1 MNRFIG
7 NWKLTEWI
15 NISRDG
21 KVNYPFGKDAA
32 GIISYDDQANMA
44 VQIMKKERPLFAS
57 EDPLQAKP
65 EEVIAA
71 FISFM
76 AYSGKYEVDV
86 ASSRVIHHRKSR
98 CCSKRS

>member
-1 MNRFIG
+1 M
-7 NWKLTEWI
+7 
-15 NISRDG
+15 
-21 KVNYPFGKDAA
+21 
-32 GIISYDDQANMA
+32 
-44 VQIMKKERPLFAS
+44 FAS

-86 ASSRVIHHRKSR
+86 ASSRVIHHIKLSSFPNWVGQDQVRYYEFQDNHLILSTNFIGESR
-98 CCSKRS
+98 HKLTWKKNET